1 MNEQLTRLIVD
12 DLARQRDRSDIIL
25 MVCQEAGLNWAQA
38 EQLVQQVEAQQA
50 HAIAARQGPLLIFL
64 GTVTT
69 LGGLLLLLYS
79 IRILAET
86 LRGDPLELMLGLGS
100 SYYPLVAG
108 WIGLT
113 MVAGGVIG
121 LYRAYLRYFET

>member
-25 MVCQEAGLNWAQA
+25 MVCQEARLNWTQA
-38 EQLVQQVEAQQA
+38 EQLVQRVEAQQA
-50 HAIAARQGPLLIFL
+50 HAIAGKQGPLLIFL

-79 IRILAET
+79 IRVLTEI
-86 LRGDPLELMLGLGS
+86 LRGDLLEQILSLGS

>member
-1 MNEQLTRLIVD
+1 MNEQLTRQIVD

-25 MVCQEAGLNWAQA
+25 MVCQESGLNWTQA

-50 HAIAARQGPLLIFL
+50 HAIAGKQVPLLIFL
-64 GTVTT
+64 GTVTVVA
-69 LGGLLLLLYS
+69 GLLLLLYS
-79 IRILAET
+79 IRILVEISH
-86 LRGDPLELMLGLGS
+86 GDLLEVMLSLGS
-100 SYYPLVAG
+100 SYYPLAAG